1 MDLEN
6 ADNAGCTE
14 PKWGRFETGGK
25 LAMPGTLRRIGGL
38 FGTRTTATPTASLWD
53 RLRRRVSRQSP
64 PPTVFHV
71 THHKAG
77 SQWIY
82 RILLPLALERVVPPE
97 VENAQFFKK
106 PILPGKVYPTVYVTR
121 EQFESVAI
129 PPKSQRFVIIRD
141 LRDTLISMYFSV
153 KHSHPVLHDRIQNRR
168 ATLQELS
175 LEDGLLDVL
184 AHQMSGIAQFQWSW
198 LNSGEELIKYE
209 DLLENDEEI
218 LERVLRRKC
227 RFDVD
232 PGHFH
237 DIIVSNRFEAKAGRK
252 PGEEDIHSHERKGIA
267 GDWRNYFTPKV
278 TTAFKRAF
286 GSLLI
291 ATGYERDFN
300 W

>member
-1 MDLEN
+1 
-6 ADNAGCTE
+6 
-14 PKWGRFETGGK
+14 
-25 LAMPGTLRRIGGL
+25 MPGTLKRIGGL
-38 FGTRTTATPTASLWD
+38 LGVRTTGAPTASVLD
-53 RLRRRVSRQSP
+53 RLQRRLSRHLE
-64 PPTVFHV
+64 PPTVFHI

-82 RILLPLALERVVPPE
+82 RILLPLALDRLVPPE
-97 VENAQFFKK
+97 VESAQFFQK
-106 PILPGKVYPTVYVTR
+106 PIIPGKVYPTVYVTR
-121 EQFESVAI
+121 EQFDSVKI
-129 PPKSQRFVIIRD
+129 PPKSRRFVIIRD

-153 KHSHPVLHDRIQNRR
+153 KHSHPVLHNWIQNRR
-168 ATLQELS
+168 ATLHELS

-184 AHQMSGIAQFQWSW
+184 THQMSGIAQFQWSW
-198 LNSGEELIKYE
+198 LNSGEKLIKYE

-218 LERVLRRKC
+218 LERVLRRHC
-227 RFDVD
+227 QFDID
-232 PGHFH
+232 PGRFH
-237 DIIVSNRFEAKAGRK
+237 ELILNNRFEAKAGRK

-278 TTAFKRAF
+278 KSAFKRSF